1 MAAKTNKLSFKTLLT
16 ILIIVLIIAAVAAI
30 VLLYDSKE
38 IFNVYQILDNKEK
51 YLNEDEIIVEGYFY
65 NSTDGPSL
73 IKGTLDSQPIPTR
86 WLRLNLEDV
95 DNISRVLVEN
105 TKYHLTGKLH
115 EIQQN
120 TDIPGILTVELKVIK
135 VDEV

>member
-16 ILIIVLIIAAVAAI
+16 ILIIVIIIAAVAAI

-38 IFNVYQILDNKEK
+38 IFTVDQILDNKDK

-73 IKGTLDSQPIPTR
+73 IKGTLESIPTR